1 MRYIIE
7 TRNLTKEYGKKTV
20 IKGLNFK
27 ISSGEIYALLGL
39 NGAGKTTTIKML
51 LGLINPSVGQIR
63 YLDKNFATSKS
74 TVLPRV
80 GSVLE
85 NPGFYDNLS
94 VCQNLELITNIVGM
108 HQSNNIDE
116 ILKTVGIHAFK
127 YQKVKYLNASQK
139 QKLAL
144 CRALINSP
152 DILILDEPMNG
163 LDPKSINEI
172 RTLLIRLAKEKGVT
186 IFISSHVLS
195 EIEKMADRIGILHE
209 GTLIDVIDV
218 SELHQQRESRIL
230 VTVDNLDAAKKMLE
244 ENGFSCLIE
253 TNRLVIFA
261 DEHLITTVV
270 EELVSNH
277 FEVKEI
283 YSKSY
288 SLEDYFLELINPAL
302 EKEMI

>member
-7 TRNLTKEYGKKTV
+7 TRNLTKSYGKKTV
-20 IKGLNFK
+20 INGLDFK
-27 ISSGEIYALLGL
+27 ISPGEIYALLGL

-63 YLDKNFATSKS
+63 YLDKNFATFKS
-74 TVLPRV
+74 MVLKRV

-94 VCQNLELITNIVGM
+94 VCKNLELITNIVGM

-116 ILKTVGIHAFK
+116 VLKTVGIHAFK

-186 IFISSHVLS
+186 IFISSHVLA

-209 GTLIDVIDV
+209 GSLIDVIDV
-218 SELHQQRESRIL
+218 SELHQQRESRIF
-230 VTVDNLDAAKKMLE
+230 VTVEKLEEAKKMLE
-244 ENGFSCLIE
+244 TNGFTCMIDSHQLI
-253 TNRLVIFA
+253 VFA
-261 DEHLITTVV
+261 DEHSITTVV
-270 EELVSNH
+270 EGLVLNQ

-302 EKEMI
+302 EKELI

>member
-63 YLDKNFATSKS
+63 FLDKNFATSKS
-74 TVLPRV
+74 MVLPRV

-209 GTLIDVIDV
+209 GSLIDVINV

-230 VTVDNLDAAKKMLE
+230 VSVDNLEDAKKMLE
-244 ENGFSCLIE
+244 DNGFSCLIE
-253 TNRLVIFA
+253 INKLVVFA

-283 YSKSY
+283 YSKYY